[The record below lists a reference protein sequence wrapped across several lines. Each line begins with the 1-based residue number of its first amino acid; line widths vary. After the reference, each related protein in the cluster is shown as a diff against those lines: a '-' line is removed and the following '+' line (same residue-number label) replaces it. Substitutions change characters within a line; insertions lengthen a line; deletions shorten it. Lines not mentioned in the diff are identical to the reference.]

1 MSMQEFPDD
10 SLDEL
15 FRKSAEEFEPD
26 FDPQAWA
33 AMRKKLD
40 NNEGFKKR
48 PALLPIILLLLLL
61 SVFSVGGYLLW
72 PQLKTMVSKDSA
84 DTSNV
89 TQQSQTSTA
98 TNQPK
103 TAGQNENGLSP
114 ENTVNHPSQNEL
126 TQQTEL
132 KQAELKESNA
142 VLPANPSENKTVVSG
157 KASASDLPSLID
169 KKGLAANTEKNIASE
184 LPSRTSTES
193 DKIKRFKKT
202 TDQKGKETNPRL
214 STEPNGESLA
224 KRSFSNVTGNTNKKP
239 VRNSD
244 TSDTKD
250 SGVFDNTS
258 KTKRLTARGSKK
270 QTPQSE
276 RSGLA
281 KPTSTESA
289 PANLTAVPSVTE
301 SKTEIPNTIINTPN
315 ELSIHQWKLLDVARA
330 SAVVSYTSPPPPLAV
345 AKAPK
350 ATAAP
355 AFQKGLSVR
364 ILGAPDLSFIGFD
377 QIKRPGTTVGALL
390 EYRFSQRFS
399 LQAGAIQ
406 TMKLY
411 DALGS
416 QYVWPEAWY
425 SQKARPVSIEA
436 ACKVL
441 DIPINLRYDIS
452 QASDRRWFVSTGIS
466 SYKMLN
472 EKYTYNYAPHTYG
485 IKWPGW
491 EGSTGSYR
499 FGILNLSMGFER
511 QIGKNFTLQ
520 AEPYFKVPLAQV
532 GLGKI
537 KLNTTGLYISARY
550 RLGRF

>member
-1 MSMQEFPDD
+1 MSMQELPDD

-26 FDPQAWA
+26 FEPQAWA

-48 PALLPIILLLLLL
+48 PALLPAILLFLLL
-61 SVFSVGGYLLW
+61 SVFTVGGYLLW
-72 PQLKTMVSKDSA
+72 PQLTTMVSKDPSSS
-84 DTSNV
+84 SNV
-89 TQQSQTSTA
+89 IKLNPTTTKQNQTKSA
-98 TNQPK
+98 S
-103 TAGQNENGLSP
+103 QNENTLSSK
-114 ENTVNHPSQNEL
+114 NTLNNPVQI
-126 TQQTEL
+126 TIKQ
-132 KQAELKESNA
+132 QAEVKESKSD
-142 VLPANPSENKTVVSG
+142 LPANPSENGEIVSD
-157 KASASDLPSLID
+157 KSSASGPPSSTD
-169 KKGLAANTEKNIASE
+169 KSVLAANTEKNITSE
-184 LPSRTSTES
+184 LPSRLSTES

-202 TDQKGKETNPRL
+202 TDQKAKETNPRL

-224 KRSFSNVTGNTNKKP
+224 KRSFSNVTGNTNKKL

-250 SGVFDNTS
+250 SGVFENTS

-270 QTPQSE
+270 QTPQSD

-289 PANLTAVPSVTE
+289 PENLTTVPSVTE
-301 SKTEIPNTIINTPN
+301 SKTETPNTIINTPN

-452 QASDRRWFVSTGIS
+452 QASDRRWFISTGIS

-491 EGSTGSYR
+491 EGSTGNYW
-499 FGILNLSMGFER
+499 FGVLNLSMGFER
-511 QIGKNFTLQ
+511 QIGKKFTLQ

>member
-48 PALLPIILLLLLL
+48 PALLPAILLLLLL

-84 DTSNV
+84 DTSTV
-89 TQQSQTSTA
+89 TQQSQPSTA
-98 TNQPK
+98 SNQPK
-103 TAGQNENGLSP
+103 TAGQKENILSP
-114 ENTVNHPSQNEL
+114 ENTSDHPEQNEL
-126 TQQTEL
+126 TQQTEQ

-142 VLPANPSENKTVVSG
+142 VLPANPSENKEVVSD
-157 KASASDLPSLID
+157 KSSASDLPSSID
-169 KKGLAANTEKNIASE
+169 KKGLAADTEKTVASE
-184 LPSRTSTES
+184 LPSRTSSES
-193 DKIKRFKKT
+193 DKTKRFKKA
-202 TDQKGKETNPRL
+202 TDQKAKEINPPL
-214 STEPNGESLA
+214 STEPDGASLA
-224 KRSFSNVTGNTNKKP
+224 KRSLSKATNNTNKKP
-239 VRNSD
+239 VK
-244 TSDTKD
+244 TSYTKD
-250 SGVFDNTS
+250 NDIFKNTS
-258 KTKRLTARGSKK
+258 QTERLTGKG
-270 QTPQSE
+270 TQSE
-276 RSGLA
+276 RSGLV

-289 PANLTAVPSVTE
+289 PTNSMALPSGIG
-301 SKTEIPNTIINTPN
+301 SKTEIPNTIVSTPN
-315 ELSIHQWKLLDVARA
+315 KLSIHQWKLLNVARA
-330 SAVVSYTSPPPPLAV
+330 SAVVSYTSPLPPLAV

-355 AFQKGLSVR
+355 VFQKGLSIR

-377 QIKRPGTTVGALL
+377 QIKRPGTTLGALL

-399 LQAGAIQ
+399 VQAGAIQ

-416 QYVWPEAWY
+416 QYVWPETWY

-491 EGSTGSYR
+491 EGSTGNYW
-499 FGILNLSMGFER
+499 FGVLNLSMGFER
-511 QIGKNFTLQ
+511 QIGKKFTLQ

>member
-48 PALLPIILLLLLL
+48 PALLPAILLLLLL

-72 PQLKTMVSKDSA
+72 PQLKTMVSKDAA
-84 DTSNV
+84 DTSTV

-98 TNQPK
+98 SNQPK
-103 TAGQNENGLSP
+103 TASQNENTLSP
-114 ENTVNHPSQNEL
+114 ENTSDHPEQNEL
-126 TQQTEL
+126 TQQTKQ

-142 VLPANPSENKTVVSG
+142 VSPANPSENKEAVSA
-157 KASASDLPSLID
+157 KSSASDLPSSID
-169 KKGLAANTEKNIASE
+169 KKGLAANTEKTVASE

-202 TDQKGKETNPRL
+202 TDQKAKETNPPL

-224 KRSFSNVTGNTNKKP
+224 KRSFSKVTSNTNKKP

-244 TSDTKD
+244 TKD
-250 SGVFDNTS
+250 SGIFENTS
-258 KTKRLTARGSKK
+258 KTKRLTGRGTQSE
-270 QTPQSE
+270 TPQSE

-289 PANLTAVPSVTE
+289 PANSMALPSGIG
-301 SKTEIPNTIINTPN
+301 SKTKIPNTIVSTPN
-315 ELSIHQWKLLDVARA
+315 ELSIHQWKLLYVARA
-330 SAVVSYTSPPPPLAV
+330 SAVVSYTSPPPPLTV
-345 AKAPK
+345 AKTPET
-350 ATAAP
+350 TAATV
-355 AFQKGLSVR
+355 FKKGLSIR

-399 LQAGAIQ
+399 VQAGVIQ

-472 EKYTYNYAPHTYG
+472 EKYTYNYAPRTYG

-491 EGSTGSYR
+491 EGSTGDYW
-499 FGILNLSMGFER
+499 FGVLNLSMGYER
-511 QIGKNFTLQ
+511 QLGKRFTVQ
-520 AEPYFKVPLAQV
+520 AEPSFKVPLAQV

-537 KLNTTGLYISARY
+537 KLNTAGLFISARY